1 MGISRSDALLNSHL
15 KLISGTVRRSENGLK
30 IDDREADMEII
41 AHIESAYDEKFGI
54 PRQSGLAA
62 SSRERIIFEKPY
74 RQIEAVRG
82 LEGYSHLWILWLF
95 SEVADER
102 KKKTDVHA
110 FCATVRPPRLGGNER
125 MGVFATRS
133 PFRPNHIGLSCVQLC
148 AVDLNGPEAPVL
160 IVSGGDMLNGTP
172 VIDIKPYLPYTDA
185 HPEASDGFSDR
196 STNVLSVSFPPDLL
210 SRIPNEKRQALYEA
224 LALDPRPA
232 YQDDP
237 ERVYG
242 MLFAGMNIRFTVA
255 GKLLSVISVDPA

>member
-1 MGISRSDALLNSHL
+1 
-15 KLISGTVRRSENGLK
+15 
-30 IDDREADMEII
+30 MEII

-95 SEVADER
+95 SEVKADAS
-102 KKKTDVHA
+102 T

-133 PFRPNHIGLSCVQLC
+133 PFRPNHIGLSCVQLREI
-148 AVDLNGPEAPVL
+148 DITGPDAPVL
-160 IVSGGDMLNGTP
+160 IISGGDMLNGTP
-172 VIDIKPYLPYTDA
+172 VIDIKPYLPYTDS
-185 HPEASDGFSDR
+185 HPDALSGFSDN
-196 STNVLSVSFPPDLL
+196 STDVLNVSFPPELL
-210 SRIPNEKRQALYEA
+210 SRIPDEKRQALYEA

-237 ERVYG
+237 ERIYG

-255 GKLLSVISVDPA
+255 YGTLSVLSVESA

>member
-1 MGISRSDALLNSHL
+1 
-15 KLISGTVRRSENGLK
+15 
-30 IDDREADMEII
+30 
-41 AHIESAYDEKFGI
+41 
-54 PRQSGLAA
+54 
-62 SSRERIIFEKPY
+62 
-74 RQIEAVRG
+74 
-82 LEGYSHLWILWLF
+82 
-95 SEVADER
+95 
-102 KKKTDVHA
+102 
-110 FCATVRPPRLGGNER
+110 
-125 MGVFATRS
+125 
-133 PFRPNHIGLSCVQLC
+133 
-148 AVDLNGPEAPVL
+148 
-160 IVSGGDMLNGTP
+160 MLNGTP